1 MKSDSPEVRSLVQ
14 AIAIKIVLLP
24 VEMDSKGIGAA
35 LYGSLHILH
44 IFLIYFFTAPD
55 SPLTCEYYD
64 KVCIVCR
71 LIRLK
76 CERF

>member
-35 LYGSLHILH
+35 LYGSFHILH
-44 IFLIYFFTAPD
+44 IFLYIFTALD

>member
-35 LYGSLHILH
+35 LYGSFHILH
-44 IFLIYFFTAPD
+44 IFLYIF
-55 SPLTCEYYD
+55 L
-64 KVCIVCR
+64 R
-71 LIRLK
+71 L
-76 CERF
+76 